1 MAAKRNYKDSLFR
14 AIFKDKKNLLSLYNA
29 ISDQQLTDW
38 RLIRLHQLKG
48 VLFNIMRNDLAFTI
62 GKEEI
67 ALMEEQSSPNGNM
80 PLRFAFVHVS
90 GQDLSA

>member
-67 ALMEEQSSPNGNM
+67 VLMEEQTQWQYAI
-80 PLRFAFVHVS
+80 AFVHVS